1 MLRLL
6 LLIAFSLALS
16 GCGDFDA
23 PAPQNAL
30 PEAAN
35 IAIAD
40 LCQMVGERCVDIQE
54 AIVIG
59 GYVTSNDRASNFYKT
74 FTIEDATGGVEIMAG
89 LYDLHNIYPEGY
101 YVTVKLQGLTL
112 CKHYGLMQVGRKA
125 ESYSSYPTEYF
136 SSRILLDKYVSRY
149 DVRGQITPQPYTIK
163 ELQQSNC
170 GRLVCVG
177 GLRNVN
183 HKYLELYGINSDG
196 CWSGYN
202 IFSDENGDLIAV
214 YTSEYANY
222 ADNKVPNTTVTLT
235 GILQYGKIG
244 SEELFMIKMRD
255 DNDCKSSN

>member
-1 MLRLL
+1 MLRLIL
-6 LLIAFSLALS
+6 LFVVWLTLY
-16 GCGDFDA
+16 GCGETDA
-23 PAPQNAL
+23 PPPQNAV
-30 PEAAN
+30 PEATN
-35 IAIAD
+35 ITIAD
-40 LCQMVGERCVDIQE
+40 LSELVEDRTITIE
-54 AIVIG
+54 EPLIVG
-59 GYVTSNDRASNFYKT
+59 GYVTSSDKAENFYKT
-74 FTIEDATGGVEIMAG
+74 FTIEDATGGLEIMAG
-89 LYDLHNIYPEGY
+89 LYDLHNIYPIGY
-101 YVTVKLQGLTL
+101 YVTLRLQG
-112 CKHYGLMQVGRKA
+112 CSVAKHYEVLQVGRKA
-125 ESYSSYPTEYF
+125 ESHSNYPTEYF
-136 SSRILLDKYVSRY
+136 SSRILLDQYVSRY
-149 DVRGQITPQPYTIK
+149 DVRGQIAPKPYTIK

-183 HKYLELYGINSDG
+183 HKYIELYGINSNG

>member
-6 LLIAFSLALS
+6 LLLTFSLALS

-40 LCQMVGERCVDIQE
+40 LRRMVGERSVDIQE
-54 AIVIG
+54 AITIG
-59 GYVTSNDRASNFYKT
+59 GYVTSSDRASNFYKT

-136 SSRILLDKYVSRY
+136 ASRILLDRYVTRY
-149 DVRGQITPQPYTIK
+149 DVRNPIAPKPLHIK
-163 ELQQSNC
+163 ELRQSDC
-170 GRLVCVG
+170 GRLVCISNLHCVSNQYADAYG
-177 GLRNVN
+177 VN
-183 HKYLELYGINSDG
+183 GDG
-196 CWSGYN
+196 CWQGYN
-202 IFSDENGDLIAV
+202 VFADESGNLIAV
-214 YTSEYANY
+214 YTANY
-222 ADNKVPNTTVTLT
+222 ADYANTAVPAGNLTIT
-235 GILQYGKIG
+235 GILQYG
-244 SEELFMIKMRD
+244 ELDSKEIFMIKMRNE
-255 DNDCKSSN
+255 NDCISAK